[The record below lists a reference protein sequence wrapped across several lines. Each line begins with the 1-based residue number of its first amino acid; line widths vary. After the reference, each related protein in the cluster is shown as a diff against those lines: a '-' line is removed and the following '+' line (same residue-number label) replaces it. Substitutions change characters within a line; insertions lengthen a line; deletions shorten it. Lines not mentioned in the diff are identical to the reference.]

1 MTVTMLDSDTVT
13 EYVNSALFTQK
24 MEQNTKEQNTR
35 YEPKIQNINIIKK
48 GMKLQRIE
56 QDNINIER

>member
-24 MEQNTKEQNTR
+24 MEQNTNEQNTR

-56 QDNINIER
+56 KDNINIER